1 MPIAEN
7 VWLTAIPVILKRT
20 SNFEEEDTMDTLQKE
35 HFRLILEGQLDRLM
49 AVSGITVSEL
59 MAEGIK
65 NSEYLDIASAAADQ
79 AFKMQIRSRESRLIR
94 KIQSALER
102 LDTGEFGICESCGE
116 DIAFRRLEARPVTT
130 KCIHCKTEEER
141 QEVLAQ

>member
-1 MPIAEN
+1 
-7 VWLTAIPVILKRT
+7 
-20 SNFEEEDTMDTLQKE
+20 MDTLQKE

-59 MAEGIK
+59 MAGGSK

-130 KCIHCKTEEER
+130 KCIDCKIEEER

>member
-1 MPIAEN
+1 LLSIQNADCR
-7 VWLTAIPVILKRT
+7 KRLADSNS

-59 MAEGIK
+59 MAGGSK

-130 KCIHCKTEEER
+130 KCIDCKIEEER